1 MGEQG
6 FTQNAMVKAVG
17 EALTEQGRMAAEHRI
32 TTAGGRFQV
41 RRDENDRASALGQ
54 LAFFAEFLEVTGVFE
69 RWQRLTIHLR
79 NRIQT
84 NTIRHGENF
93 SAL

>member
-1 MGEQG
+1 M
-6 FTQNAMVKAVG
+6 
-17 EALTEQGRMAAEHRI
+17 RW
-32 TTAGGRFQV
+32 
-41 RRDENDRASALGQ
+41 DENDRASALGQ